1 MLSLDNTYCLVCGC
15 FLYLY
20 SLMLKGGCK
29 ELNLFSFLI
38 SFTEGHVT
46 KASGAEGEMGEASRQ
61 ET

>member
-1 MLSLDNTYCLVCGC
+1 
-15 FLYLY
+15 
-20 SLMLKGGCK
+20 MLKGNHK
-29 ELNLFSFLI
+29 ELKEFTNSVFLI